1 MKSCIYAG
9 WVRHRRFK
17 PVPNAFRYRIF
28 MMYLDLA
35 ELDQVFRGFWLWS
48 ARRPALAWFRR
59 RDHFGDAARPLD
71 ACIRD
76 LVAAQTG
83 MRPDGPIR
91 LLTHLRYF
99 GYCFNPVSF
108 YYCHG
113 RDGRLQHIVLEVNNT
128 PWGETHCYVL
138 PADDSGAAREHY
150 EFEFDKAMHVSPFQP
165 MDMRYRC
172 RVNEPAATA
181 RIGIENWRAGEKA
194 FDAHLVLNREP
205 ITHGSMARQ
214 LAMDPLI
221 TLRVMALI
229 MWQAWKLW
237 RKKAPVYT
245 HRQQDGEASSPTP

>member
-1 MKSCIYAG
+1 MNSCIYAG
-9 WVRHRRFK
+9 WVRHRRFQ

-35 ELDQVFRGFWLWS
+35 ELDRVFRGFWLWS

-59 RDHFGDAARPLD
+59 RDHFGDSTRPLD
-71 ACIRD
+71 DCIRE

-83 MRPDGPIR
+83 TRPEGPIR

-108 YYCHG
+108 YYCHD
-113 RDGRLQHIVLEVNNT
+113 RDGRLQHVVLEVNNT

-138 PADDSGAAREHY
+138 PGHGAGKRH
-150 EFEFDKAMHVSPFQP
+150 EFEFIKAMHVSPFLP

-172 RVNEPAATA
+172 RVSEPAQILRVA
-181 RIGIENWRAGEKA
+181 IENWRDGERV

-205 ITHGSMARQ
+205 ITHRSMARQ
-214 LAMDPLI
+214 LAMDPLV
-221 TLRVMALI
+221 TARVMSLI

-237 RKKAPVYT
+237 RKNAPVYT
-245 HRQQDGEASSPTP
+245 HQQQSAEVSSTTP